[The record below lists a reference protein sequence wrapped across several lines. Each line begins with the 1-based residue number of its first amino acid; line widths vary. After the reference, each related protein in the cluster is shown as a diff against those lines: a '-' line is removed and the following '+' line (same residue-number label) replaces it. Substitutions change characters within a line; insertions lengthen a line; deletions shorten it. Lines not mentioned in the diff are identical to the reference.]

1 MRINENT
8 DEYHMLNNKKLR
20 VSRINKIISYIILYY
35 YIIYNSIYIL
45 YMLDIILTRLFI
57 FV

>member
-20 VSRINKIISYIILYY
+20 VSRINKIISYIILNY